1 MHPTEGAGRGED
13 HDVTRVE
20 RVHRFAVTVKANVP
34 ALGWD
39 VHLVLVLLT
48 QSLEAP
54 VELALHD
61 VGHGHDLGRPVC
73 QGNRKG
79 IAGRSRS
86 PTATADQRD
95 LGGVV
100 VLSMNDGKGNSREG
114 RRRLRFCRNFRGI
127 FCERERVESM
137 AMFLGFGLWFGMG
150 MSSKEEGGRNGFQ
163 SFMKNYFWEMQ

>member
-1 MHPTEGAGRGED
+1 MCWR
-13 HDVTRVE
+13 
-20 RVHRFAVTVKANVP
+20 
-34 ALGWD
+34 WD

-48 QSLEAP
+48 QLEAP

-114 RRRLRFCRNFRGI
+114 AAGCDFAGI
-127 FCERERVESM
+127 
-137 AMFLGFGLWFGMG
+137 
-150 MSSKEEGGRNGFQ
+150 SKEFSAREKG
-163 SFMKNYFWEMQ
+163 